1 MKFKIHYSQEP
12 GLDKCSKDVEK
23 NSISELV
30 RSSLAWGIGFVG
42 LEVGDVL
49 RFYKMYATFELFESG
64 M

>member
-30 RSSLAWGIGFVG
+30 RSSL
-42 LEVGDVL
+42 GDWIPESEDIL
-49 RFYKMYATFELFESG
+49 RFL
-64 M
+64 